1 MIYINKIIWIISMI
15 WRFISDSII
24 FAFPLML
31 LVSGSDAF
39 LVILFCGIIS
49 LVNELIKFLT
59 KIRRPD
65 KSDYLSFPSNHSNVS
80 MFIALYYNLYPICL
94 WSLLIGYSRYRL
106 KRHSIYDILFGF
118 IFAFFWIFVYQ
129 KSLSFLYLI

>member
-1 MIYINKIIWIISMI
+1 MIYINNIIGMLIMV
-15 WRFISDSII
+15 WRFISDSIVL
-24 FAFPLML
+24 AFPLML

-39 LVILFCGIIS
+39 LVILYCGIIS
-49 LVNELIKFLT
+49 LFNELIKLLT
-59 KIRRPD
+59 NVRRPD

-80 MFIALYYNLYPICL
+80 MFIALFYNLYPIYL
-94 WSLLIGYSRYRL
+94 WSLLIGYSRYKL

>member
-80 MFIALYYNLYPICL
+80 MFIALSYNLYPIYL

>member
-80 MFIALYYNLYPICL
+80 MFIALYYNLYPIYL

>member
-49 LVNELIKFLT
+49 LFNELIKFLT
-59 KIRRPD
+59 KVRRPD

-80 MFIALYYNLYPICL
+80 MFIALSYNLYPIYL

>member
-80 MFIALYYNLYPICL
+80 MFIALYYNLYPIYL

-106 KRHSIYDILFGF
+106 KRHSMYDILFGF

>member
-1 MIYINKIIWIISMI
+1 MIYINNIMFIISMI

-39 LVILFCGIIS
+39 LVILYCGIIS
-49 LVNELIKFLT
+49 IVNELIKFLT

-80 MFIALYYNLYPICL
+80 MFIALSYNLYPIYL

>member
-1 MIYINKIIWIISMI
+1 MIYINNIVCIHIMI

-31 LVSGSDAF
+31 LISGSDAF
-39 LVILFCGIIS
+39 LVILYCGVIS
-49 LVNELIKFLT
+49 LCNELIKVLT
-59 KIRRPD
+59 RVRRPD
-65 KSDYLSFPSNHSNVS
+65 KSDYLSFPSNHSNIS
-80 MFIALYYNLYPICL
+80 MFIALFYNLYPLYL
-94 WSLLIGYSRYRL
+94 WSFLIGYSRYKL

-118 IFAFFWIFVYQ
+118 IFAFFWIFFYQ